1 MTRTREA
8 DSPSS
13 EVGEDVNYRE
23 AVCVL
28 ADRLSDTE
36 VTWAV
41 TASANL
47 ALRGFPVE
55 PGDVDV
61 MTDADGIHR
70 IAERFETAIVRPVL
84 PPEEAENGDIRSYFG
99 AIELAGTEVELM
111 GDVEHRIDGEW
122 VPADDV
128 GAHREFL
135 AVDGRE
141 VPVMTLDHERR
152 GYAAIGRDERVALL
166 DAGAP

>member
-1 MTRTREA
+1 MT
-8 DSPSS
+8 
-13 EVGEDVNYRE
+13 YRD
-23 AVCVL
+23 AVYVL
-28 ADRLSDTE
+28 ADRLSDTA

-61 MTDADGIHR
+61 MTDAEGVHR
-70 IAERFETAIVRPVL
+70 IADRFSEHVVRPVL
-84 PPEEAENGDIRSYFG
+84 PPEEAENGAIRSYFG

-122 VPADDV
+122 VPAADV
-128 GAHREFL
+128 GADREFL
-135 AVDGRE
+135 TVDGRE
-141 VPVMTLDHERR
+141 VPVMSLDHERR

-166 DAGAP
+166 DAEAP

>member
-1 MTRTREA
+1 MT
-8 DSPSS
+8 
-13 EVGEDVNYRE
+13 YRD
-23 AVCVL
+23 AVCGL
-28 ADRLSDTE
+28 ADRLSATE

-61 MTDADGIHR
+61 MTDADGIRR
-70 IAERFETAIVRPVL
+70 IAEAFSASVVRPVL
-84 PPEEAENGDIRSYFG
+84 PPAEAEHGNIRSYFG

-128 GAHREFL
+128 ATHREFL

-152 GYAAIGRDERVALL
+152 GYTAIGREERVALI
-166 DAGAP
+166 DGGPA